1 MASIT
6 SHSWSIFRAGPATVR
21 PPLPTLKGW
30 RSSKPDFPGIDVY
43 TGTSTSSANSR
54 SAAVASAN
62 ITPAPA
68 QIKGFLCLEQ
78 GFHRFA
84 DIAVRGLVQRYGP
97 VTRRRGASAGTAC
110 SHTSAGISTTTGPGR
125 PLRNA

>member
-6 SHSWSIFRAGPATVR
+6 SHSSSIFRAGPATVR
-21 PPLPTLKGW
+21 PPLPTLRGW

-68 QIKGFLCLEQ
+68 QISGFLAPSRA
-78 GFHRFA
+78 F
-84 DIAVRGLVQRYGP
+84 
-97 VTRRRGASAGTAC
+97 TASR
-110 SHTSAGISTTTGPGR
+110 TSPSEGRCRDTPGD
-125 PLRNA
+125 A